1 MPRSTDTSGASLK
14 NEYVVGKISVQECLR
29 AGKRPARRLF
39 LLKSGKGLDEYE
51 RAAPGI
57 PVERRSRS
65 ELDQMT
71 DDAVHQGVVLEA
83 GALPVHNADV
93 WLDQTFPPDALVVVL
108 DGIEDPHNFGAIVR
122 SAAACGVYAVVFG
135 KDRAA
140 PISPTSVKSAAGGME
155 YVELVRA
162 TNLVRVL
169 DGLKE
174 HGFWVGALSAD
185 AAQVV
190 WDADL
195 TGKIALVI
203 GSEGKGVRRLVREH
217 SDFELAIPLSGP
229 ITQLNASV
237 SAAIALY
244 ECRRQ
249 REVGARTKSTDRK

>member
-1 MPRSTDTSGASLK
+1 MPMPTGTSSASLK

-51 RAAPGI
+51 RAAPGV
-57 PVERRSRS
+57 PVERCSRG
-65 ELDQMT
+65 ELDKMT

-93 WLDQTFPPDALVVVL
+93 WLNQTFPSDALVVVL

-122 SAAACGVYAVVFG
+122 SSAACGVQAVVFG

-140 PISPTSVKSAAGGME
+140 PISPVSVKSAAGGME
-155 YVELVRA
+155 YIDLVRA
-162 TNLVRVL
+162 TNLVRAL
-169 DGLKE
+169 EGLKE
-174 HGFWVGALSAD
+174 QGFWVGTL
-185 AAQVV
+185 AAEGGQAI

-195 TGKIALVI
+195 TGRIALVI
-203 GSEGKGVRRLVREH
+203 GSEGKGVRRLMREH

-229 ITQLNASV
+229 IAHLNASV

-249 REVGARTKSTDRK
+249 REVGTRTKSTER